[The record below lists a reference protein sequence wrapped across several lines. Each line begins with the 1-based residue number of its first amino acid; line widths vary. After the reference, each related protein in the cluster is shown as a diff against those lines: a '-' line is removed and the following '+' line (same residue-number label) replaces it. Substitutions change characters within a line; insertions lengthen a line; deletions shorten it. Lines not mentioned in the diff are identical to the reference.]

1 MLRSTKTTHTKTTE
15 STISGNRPSRIRPS
29 FSKPPADHRLK
40 SLQKLIQASR
50 SNGRLN
56 ISNLELESIPDEV
69 WGTNAAACQ
78 STVLDVSFDRPLDQG
93 SWWEVCELKRLVAA
107 DNHITA
113 IDPRI
118 ADLGALVML
127 DLHNNQIS
135 SIPDVVG
142 SLQAL
147 SILNLSFN
155 CITCLPDSLF
165 QLPLVELHVQGNA
178 LVQLSDAI
186 GNLSRLSH
194 LDLSDNKLS
203 ALPPS
208 ISKMTCL
215 TKLNVSKNQLT
226 SLESVDLSAIVQL
239 TELNL
244 SYNLL
249 ANLSAF
255 SIDTISLPKL
265 KILDVKHNRLS
276 SLTVKLTCPELVD
289 LCLSFNNL
297 SSIAPG
303 VFFDLIQLETL
314 DLRDNALCVVPDD
327 TLQLHR
333 LKRLDLTNNNIS
345 RLQPELG
352 LLHNLTMFLVYGN
365 PIRGLPTLDSTVKLL
380 EHLQK
385 RIVIPASSHQ
395 IQPNA
400 NNAVVSR
407 GIDQS
412 DSLPPLHHLQQSSVA
427 PSQQEYS
434 SRVMNLSNQGLDV
447 LGNDILSNFDFA
459 PSTIDVSQNR
469 LKNLPNHFNEYS
481 NSVVTLIARQNLLTV
496 FPNIPFGHLKILD
509 LSRNKITQLSESLPL
524 LPRLDELNLSF
535 NQLVY
540 LPSQLSFP
548 NLTVLLVSNNRLEAI
563 DPHMLIQCI
572 PGIQILDV
580 SNNSIQTIPPELAL
594 LPCIKS
600 LQLSGNMFRVP
611 RAAILQKGTEA
622 ICEYLKSRIPV

>member
-15 STISGNRPSRIRPS
+15 STISGSRPSRIRPS

-127 DLHNNQIS
+127 D
-135 SIPDVVG
+135 
-142 SLQAL
+142 
-147 SILNLSFN
+147 
-155 CITCLPDSLF
+155 
-165 QLPLVELHVQGNA
+165 
-178 LVQLSDAI
+178 
-186 GNLSRLSH
+186 
-194 LDLSDNKLS
+194 
-203 ALPPS
+203 
-208 ISKMTCL
+208 
-215 TKLNVSKNQLT
+215 
-226 SLESVDLSAIVQL
+226 
-239 TELNL
+239 
-244 SYNLL
+244 
-249 ANLSAF
+249 
-255 SIDTISLPKL
+255 L

-434 SRVMNLSNQGLDV
+434 SRIMNLSNQGLDV
-447 LGNDILSNFDFA
+447 LGSDILSNFDFA

-611 RAAILQKGTEA
+611 RA
-622 ICEYLKSRIPV
+622 